1 MVVAFAFTLLIVALV
16 FGWTWQRQ
24 RRTGYRSWYYDRWK
38 RVDRDRRR
46 RILRAVRRGEAV
58 DDPRDA
64 ALALEFID
72 HQQLT
77 RDRAHGGGWTS
88 RLHYVLLALLAISVG
103 LTTPDFKLIGYVPQV
118 KADGKVSAAAPLPAG
133 AGHFHGF
140 LVTRSTAAASSRPGA
155 VVLRGTIPAGAAG

>member
-1 MVVAFAFTLLIVALV
+1 MVVAFAFTLLIVAVV

-38 RVDRDRRR
+38 GVDRDRRR

-103 LTTPDFKLIGYVPQV
+103 LTTPDFKLIGFALLPLGYLLAIRLFVHRLQGRV
-118 KADGKVSAAAPLPAG
+118 ASAREKNEQLAG
-133 AGHFHGF
+133 RF
-140 LVTRSTAAASSRPGA
+140 S
-155 VVLRGTIPAGAAG
+155 

>member
-1 MVVAFAFTLLIVALV
+1 MVVAFAFTLLIVAVV

-103 LTTPDFKLIGYVPQV
+103 LTTPDFKLIGFALLPLGYLLAIRLFVHRLQGRV
-118 KADGKVSAAAPLPAG
+118 ASAREKNEQLAG
-133 AGHFHGF
+133 RF
-140 LVTRSTAAASSRPGA
+140 S
-155 VVLRGTIPAGAAG
+155 

>member
-1 MVVAFAFTLLIVALV
+1 VVVAFVFTLLIVAVV
-16 FGWTWQRQ
+16 FGWTWKRQ
-24 RRTGYRSWYYDRWK
+24 RRTGYRSWYYDKWK

-46 RILRAVRRGEAV
+46 RILRAVRRGDAV

-88 RLHYVLLALLAISVG
+88 RLHYVLLALLALSVG
-103 LTTPDFKLIGYVPQV
+103 LTTPDFKLIGF
-118 KADGKVSAAAPLPAG
+118 ALLPLGYLLAIRLFV
-133 AGHFHGF
+133 H
-140 LVTRSTAAASSRPGA
+140 R
-155 VVLRGTIPAGAAG
+155 LRGRVASAREKNEQLAGRFS

>member
-1 MVVAFAFTLLIVALV
+1 VVVAFAFTLLIVAVV

-103 LTTPDFKLIGYVPQV
+103 LTTPDFKLIGFALLPLGYLLAIRLFVHRLQGRV
-118 KADGKVSAAAPLPAG
+118 ASAREKNEQLAG
-133 AGHFHGF
+133 RF
-140 LVTRSTAAASSRPGA
+140 S
-155 VVLRGTIPAGAAG
+155 

>member
-1 MVVAFAFTLLIVALV
+1 VVVAFVFTLLIVAVV
-16 FGWTWQRQ
+16 FGWTWKRQ
-24 RRTGYRSWYYDRWK
+24 RRTGYRSWYYDKWK

-77 RDRAHGGGWTS
+77 RDRAQGGGWTS
-88 RLHYVLLALLAISVG
+88 RLHYGLLALLAVSVA
-103 LTTPDFKLIGYVPQV
+103 LTTPDFKLIGF
-118 KADGKVSAAAPLPAG
+118 ALLPLGYLLAIRLFV
-133 AGHFHGF
+133 H
-140 LVTRSTAAASSRPGA
+140 R
-155 VVLRGTIPAGAAG
+155 LRGRVASAREKNEQLAGRFS